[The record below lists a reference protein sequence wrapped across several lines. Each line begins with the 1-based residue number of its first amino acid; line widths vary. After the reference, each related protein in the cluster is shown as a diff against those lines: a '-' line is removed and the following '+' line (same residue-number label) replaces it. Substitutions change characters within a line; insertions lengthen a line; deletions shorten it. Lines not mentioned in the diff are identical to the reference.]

1 MSDSLQI
8 SRSGRVARVALDRPD
23 LHNAFDDQLIADLT
37 RALDEI
43 GGDADVRAVVL
54 SGNGASFSA
63 GANIQWMRRMAQASE
78 ADNQAESD
86 EQCGFH
92 EPCLYAIRIG
102 SIRSRGSRRRI
113 LDRNKERTH

>member
-1 MSDSLQI
+1 MSMLRGGDLLGRQ
-8 SRSGRVARVALDRPD
+8 SRGGR
-23 LHNAFDDQLIADLT
+23 
-37 RALDEI
+37 I
-43 GGDADVRAVVL
+43 GGRRPRPSDKDGEA
-54 SGNGASFSA
+54 GNG
-63 GANIQWMRRMAQASE
+63 E